1 VNVSSSLER
10 HYSRS
15 ATLVAGVGVFA
26 TDFGTPPDVLD
37 DRNTVLDL
45 LIEELIHT
53 DDDSSGQRTDHSSST
68 PSPTAIE
75 PGVST
80 FAY

>member
-1 VNVSSSLER
+1 VNVTSSLER

-15 ATLVAGVGVFA
+15 AMLVAGVGVLA
-26 TDFGTPPDVLD
+26 TDIATDPDSLD
-37 DRNTVLDL
+37 DRNTVFDRL
-45 LIEELIHT
+45 LETMICN
-53 DDDSSGQRTDHSSST
+53 DDASGDSADQCSST
-68 PSPTAIE
+68 RSPTAIE

>member
-1 VNVSSSLER
+1 MNVTASLER

-15 ATLVAGVGVFA
+15 AILVAGVGVFA
-26 TDFGTPPDVLD
+26 TD
-37 DRNTVLDL
+37 LDL
-45 LIEELIHT
+45 LIEELICT
-53 DDDSSGQRTDHSSST
+53 DQDSSGQCTDHRSST

>member
-1 VNVSSSLER
+1 
-10 HYSRS
+10 
-15 ATLVAGVGVFA
+15 VGVFA
-26 TDFGTPPDVLD
+26 TD
-37 DRNTVLDL
+37 LDL
-45 LIEELIHT
+45 LIEELICT
-53 DDDSSGQRTDHSSST
+53 DQDSSGQCTDHRSST

>member
-1 VNVSSSLER
+1 MTSSLER

-15 ATLVAGVGVFA
+15 AILVAGVGVFA
-26 TDFGTPPDVLD
+26 TDVGTDPDTHD
-37 DRNTVLDL
+37 DCTTAFDRL
-45 LIEELIHT
+45 LEKLT
-53 DDDSSGQRTDHSSST
+53 SNNDAAGDSADQSSST

>member
-1 VNVSSSLER
+1 M
-10 HYSRS
+10 
-15 ATLVAGVGVFA
+15 LVAGVGVLA
-26 TDFGTPPDVLD
+26 TDIGTDPDTHD
-37 DRNTVLDL
+37 DCTTAFDRL
-45 LIEELIHT
+45 LEKLISNK
-53 DDDSSGQRTDHSSST
+53 DAAGDSVDHSSST

>member
-1 VNVSSSLER
+1 M
-10 HYSRS
+10 
-15 ATLVAGVGVFA
+15 LVAGVGVLA
-26 TDFGTPPDVLD
+26 TDIATDPDTLD
-37 DRNTVLDL
+37 DRNTVFDRL
-45 LIEELIHT
+45 LEKMICN
-53 DDDSSGQRTDHSSST
+53 DASGDGADQCSST